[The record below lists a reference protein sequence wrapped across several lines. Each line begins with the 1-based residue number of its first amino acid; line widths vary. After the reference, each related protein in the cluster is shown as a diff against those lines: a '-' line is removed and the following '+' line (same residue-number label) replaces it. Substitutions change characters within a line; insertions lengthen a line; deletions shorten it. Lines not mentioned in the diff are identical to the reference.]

1 MEFERIG
8 YVLLSVSIF
17 VYWIQYLGSITLN
30 NLFEFL
36 FSTNSKERW
45 NCFFVIVFFYWLIS
59 SFSSGKYSYVT
70 TIVRINKNG

>member
-8 YVLLSVSIF
+8 YVFLSVSIF

-36 FSTNSKERW
+36 FSTNSNERW
-45 NCFFVIVFFYWLIS
+45 NCFLLLFFSIGLLVLLVVASIHMLQLL
-59 SFSSGKYSYVT
+59 K
-70 TIVRINKNG
+70 

>member
-17 VYWIQYLGSITLN
+17 VYWIQHLGSITLN

-45 NCFFVIVFFYWLIS
+45 NCFLLLFFSIGLLVLLVVASIHMLQLL
-59 SFSSGKYSYVT
+59 FG
-70 TIVRINKNG
+70 

>member
-8 YVLLSVSIF
+8 YVPLSVSIF

-45 NCFFVIVFFYWLIS
+45 NCFLLLFFSIGLLVLLVVASIHMLQLL
-59 SFSSGKYSYVT
+59 FG
-70 TIVRINKNG
+70 

>member
-45 NCFFVIVFFYWLIS
+45 NCFLLLFFSIGLLVLLVVASIHMLQLL
-59 SFSSGKYSYVT
+59 FG
-70 TIVRINKNG
+70 